1 MVDFT
6 TPSLPGASEVYNKIA
21 QKTDEIEKTVKAGLD
36 ATASA
41 LTSTLNADLVD
52 LKAKTK
58 DMIPELAA
66 TTPVNL
72 QAEVEG
78 LLAMSPN
85 STLYAEKLAG
95 IGTQFGTALSSGGYD
110 LDQLVTDG
118 STALSGAIGSLSG
131 ALPNFELPAGAEE
144 ALEVAKGALQ
154 PAIDAAKELAQQF
167 STDMSADDLTGM
179 YGDAY
184 STQTL
189 SEALTGTAAKLKTA
203 AENFEAK
210 ITALEKQRE
219 QRAAESRTEFIDL

>member
-21 QKTDEIEKTVKAGLD
+21 QKTDEIEKTVKDGLD

-85 STLYAEKLAG
+85 STL
-95 IGTQFGTALSSGGYD
+95 
-110 LDQLVTDG
+110 
-118 STALSGAIGSLSG
+118 
-131 ALPNFELPAGAEE
+131 
-144 ALEVAKGALQ
+144 
-154 PAIDAAKELAQQF
+154 
-167 STDMSADDLTGM
+167 
-179 YGDAY
+179 
-184 STQTL
+184 
-189 SEALTGTAAKLKTA
+189 
-203 AENFEAK
+203 
-210 ITALEKQRE
+210 
-219 QRAAESRTEFIDL
+219 